1 MFTVIVVPEDNL
13 IIVDGTPLTLDFT
26 YPSGLHAIQWDGQQ
40 GHIEWDDDYNWPLS
54 ADDAT
59 AYDDEVAPYVAL
71 WQAEK
76 VRLEQEAAARAAEKA
91 EAEAARLA
99 EYNSAAARAI
109 RLRTERDA
117 RLAVT
122 DKYLLSDYPISAEDL
137 ATVKAYRQA
146 LRDLPSL
153 DGAPFDGG
161 GELTP
166 WPQLPSVE

>member
-1 MFTVIVVPEDNL
+1 MFTVIVVPENKL
-13 IIVDGTPLTLDFT
+13 IIVDGMPLTLDFT

-146 LRDLPSL
+146 LRDLPAQE
-153 DGAPFDGG
+153 GAPFDGG
-161 GELTP
+161 GDETP
-166 WPQLPSVE
+166 WPAIPQL

>member
-1 MFTVIVVPEDNL
+1 MFTVIVVPEDKL
-13 IIVDGTPLTLDFT
+13 IIVDGTPITLDFT
-26 YPSGLHAIQWDGQQ
+26 YPSGLHAIQWDGKQ

-76 VRLEQEAAARAAEKA
+76 VRLEQEAA

-99 EYNSAAARAI
+99 EYNSTAARAI

-122 DKYLLSDYPISAEDL
+122 DKYLLSDYPISAEEL
-137 ATVKAYRQA
+137 GNIRTYRQV
-146 LRDLPSL
+146 LRELPAQE
-153 DGAPFDGG
+153 GAPWDGG

-166 WPQLPSVE
+166 WPELPSVE

>member
-1 MFTVIVVPEDNL
+1 MFTVIVVPEDKL

-137 ATVKAYRQA
+137 TTVKAYRQA
-146 LRDLPSL
+146 LRYLPAQP
-153 DGAPFDGG
+153 GAPWDGG

-166 WPQLPSVE
+166 WPELPKT